1 MTEQKEFPWI
11 KNYPEGVPATIN
23 PDIYS
28 SLPDFEEKIAEEYGN
43 TPAFQ
48 NFGCTM
54 SYKEL
59 DEKSSAFAAYL
70 QSLEGVEK
78 GDRVAVMMPNLMQY
92 PVTLFGI
99 LKAGMIVVNVNPLYT
114 ARELNGTLKDSGA
127 KALVIIENFAKTFE
141 KIASDSPVKH
151 VVTTKVGD
159 LLNHQLCSEE
169 R

>member
-1 MTEQKEFPWI
+1 
-11 KNYPEGVPATIN
+11 
-23 PDIYS
+23 
-28 SLPDFEEKIAEEYGN
+28 
-43 TPAFQ
+43 
-48 NFGCTM
+48 M

-127 KALVIIENFAKTFE
+127 KVLVIIENFAKTFE
-141 KIASDSPVKH
+141 KLLPTVLLSMSLLPRL
-151 VVTTKVGD
+151 VTFYLSRKNKSST
-159 LLNHQLCSEE
+159 LF
-169 R
+169 